1 MEEALKQAT
10 EQTHKQMIDEQTKT
24 GQTPSLVQS
33 KVMTQLQQK
42 QKLIYPFILSG
53 ILLPCHLLVRTL
65 MKKMLI
71 TLF

>member
-42 QKLIYPFILSG
+42 QKEEEES
-53 ILLPCHLLVRTL
+53 
-65 MKKMLI
+65 KKKKI
-71 TLF
+71 AEEEK